1 MMMRIIHTIPSI
13 AAEASGGNYVA
24 IKLCEALI
32 AQGVNLTLA
41 ALDWAVM
48 PSPPKFLKTFPIGLG
63 PRRLGVSPKM
73 RRWLMNQASSHS
85 VELIHNHSLWMM
97 PNVYPGIAAKRFDI
111 PLVVSPH
118 GTLSQWAMQS
128 GSALK
133 RIFWPL
139 VQRPSLAAVSCFH
152 ATAKSEYED
161 IRRMG
166 FRQPV
171 AIIPNGV
178 DMPDLVPKPENDF
191 RTLLFLSRIHPVK
204 GLDKLLP
211 AWRTVQARFDDWRL
225 RIVGPDNRGY
235 LAQMQRLAAEL
246 GLERIEFVGP
256 LYGDD
261 KMLAYGQ
268 ADLFVLPTYSENF
281 GMSVAEALA
290 AGTPAI
296 VTKGAPWEGLEQHG
310 CGWWIDIG
318 VDPLVACL
326 EDAMSRSHD
335 ELAEMGLQGRSWM
348 EAEYSWKQIG
358 RKTTETYQW
367 ILHGGPKPGWVR
379 QS

>member
-211 AWRTVQARFDDWRL
+211 AWRAVQDRFGDWRL

-318 VDPLVACL
+318 VDALVACL